1 MQTADAFARLLA
13 LPENRSA
20 LAAARDLIA
29 ALSADA
35 GESPAPL
42 LVLHGPSG
50 TGKTALVQALA
61 EELSHAAD
69 RSVCLLAAVEF
80 PLPFFKPGADAE
92 VTAATDTALQRL
104 KEARRCDLLVIED
117 VQHLPTRA
125 CEALAQLLDER
136 RRRRA
141 ATVLTA
147 NRGPRHLAHRGET
160 LPSRLTTRL
169 AGGLV
174 IALEPWQTP
183 SRLRFLHEMA
193 RDRGLD
199 VPDELL
205 TWLAE
210 GLTRGG
216 RQLEGAIHQIESLNR
231 LHGGL
236 PDAALLR
243 EHFHSQ
249 AEAQR
254 PTVERIARHVGA
266 CFRVEPRLLQSPRRN
281 RAVVLARQVSMYLA
295 RQLTGLS
302 LQQIGAWFGGRDH
315 TTVLHACRK
324 VEEALRSDLEL
335 SGTVRRL
342 RAELA

>member
-20 LAAARDLIA
+20 LAAARDLLA
-29 ALSADA
+29 ALTGASD
-35 GESPAPL
+35 EPPTPL
-42 LVLHGPSG
+42 LFFHGPSG
-50 TGKTALVQALA
+50 TGKTALVRAVA
-61 EELSHAAD
+61 EEMGHAAE
-69 RSVCLLAAVEF
+69 RSVCLFAAAEF
-80 PLPFFKPGADAE
+80 PLPFFKPGADE
-92 VTAATDTALQRL
+92 TETATTDAALDRL

-136 RRRRA
+136 RRRHA

-147 NRGPRHLAHRGET
+147 NRGPRHLAHRGES
-160 LPSRLTTRL
+160 LPARLTTRL

-174 IALEPWQTP
+174 LALEPWQTP
-183 SRLRFLHEMA
+183 SRRRYLQVTA
-193 RDRGLD
+193 RERQLD

-210 GLTRGG
+210 NLTGGG
-216 RQLEGAIHQIESLNR
+216 RQLEGAVNQIEALTRLQDGMPDTNR
-231 LHGGL
+231 
-236 PDAALLR
+236 LR
-243 EHFHSQ
+243 EHFRSQ

-266 CFRVEPRLLQSPRRN
+266 CFRVEPRHMQSARRH
-281 RAVVLARQVSMYLA
+281 RAVVLPRQVSMYLA

-315 TTVLHACRK
+315 TTVAHACRK
-324 VEEALRSDLEL
+324 VEQALQNDVEL